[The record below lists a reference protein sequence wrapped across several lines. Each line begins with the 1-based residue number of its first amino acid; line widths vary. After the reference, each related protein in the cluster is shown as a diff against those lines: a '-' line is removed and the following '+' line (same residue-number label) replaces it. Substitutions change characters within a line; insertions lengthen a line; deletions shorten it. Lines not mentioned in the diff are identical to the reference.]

1 MSNYIAILRG
11 INVGGH
17 RKIPMES
24 LRKEVGNLGYKNVKT
39 YIQSGNIIFTAAD
52 HCSNLEIAER
62 IENAILT
69 TFGFE
74 VPVIVRSSDELQQA
88 ATENPFLNIE
98 NKAIEGLHLTFL
110 KEAPTAE
117 ALKTIKTYSYPPDQ
131 FEIRQKNVFLQIPG
145 PYHKTK
151 LSNAFFEKK
160 LGVSAT
166 TRNWKTVLK
175 LAEMSQF

>member
-1 MSNYIAILRG
+1 MSNYIAIFRG

-24 LRKEVGNLGYKNVKT
+24 LCKEVENLGYKNIKT

-52 HCSNLEIAER
+52 HCSDLEIAER
-62 IENAILT
+62 IENTILT

-88 ATENPFLNIE
+88 ATENPFSTE
-98 NKAIEGLHLTFL
+98 NKPIESLHLTFL
-110 KEAPTAE
+110 KETPAAE
-117 ALKTIKTYSYPPDQ
+117 ALRTIKTYSYPPDQ
-131 FEIRQKNVFLQIPG
+131 FEIRQKNVFLHIPE

-151 LSNAFFEKK
+151 LSNAFSK
-160 LGVSAT
+160 
-166 TRNWKTVLK
+166 RNSVFQPLLETGKP
-175 LAEMSQF
+175 F

>member
-1 MSNYIAILRG
+1 MSNYIAVLRG

-17 RKIPMES
+17 RKIPMDS
-24 LRKEVGNLGYKNVKT
+24 LRKEVDNLGYKNVKT

-52 HCSNLEIAER
+52 HCSDLEIAER
-62 IENAILT
+62 IENTILT

-88 ATENPFLNIE
+88 ATENPFLSIE
-98 NKAIEGLHLTFL
+98 NIAIESLYLIFL
-110 KEAPTAE
+110 KQTPTAE
-117 ALKTIKTYSYPPDQ
+117 ALKTIKTYAYTPDQ
-131 FEIRQKNVFLQIPG
+131 FQIIKKNIYLYIPG

-151 LSNAFFEKK
+151 LSNIFFEKK
-160 LGVSAT
+160 LGISTT